1 MTTSQLRADG
11 RTPSQ
16 LRPMS
21 ITRSWAGTG
30 EGSALIECGNTRVLC
45 VASLTEGVPR
55 WKRDS
60 GEGWVTA
67 EYSMLPRATSERSQR
82 ESVKGKI
89 GGRTHEISRLI
100 GRSLRAIVDIKALG
114 ENTLVLDCDVL
125 RADGGTRTASISGAY
140 VALYEAIS
148 WGISKGIVAAS
159 SPEKVLSDSVSAISV
174 GIIDGTPMLDL
185 PYVEDVRAQTDMNVV
200 QTGSGSFVEVQGT
213 AEHALFSRTELG
225 ELLLGDCRKCS
236 DSRPPGTRVGS
247 GSRSH
252 RFFRGRTVNSVR
264 GADAPRLVFATGNA
278 HKVAELEAIIAPL
291 LPEGAGRIARMSDFD
306 VAEPVEDGA
315 TFTENSLIK
324 ARSLCAATGIAALAD
339 DSGLCVDIM
348 GGAPGIFSARWSGA
362 HGNDQANLELLL
374 AQLSDVP
381 LHLRGAAFVSAA
393 ALVLPDG
400 REFVELG
407 RVEGHLTTAPQGERG
422 FGYDPIF
429 IPSGMD
435 RTAAQLTAEEKNAIS
450 HRGIAFRALAP
461 RIIEVLAGN

>member
-82 ESVKGKI
+82 EAVKGKI

-159 SPEKVLSDSVSAISV
+159 SPQKVLSDSVGAISV

-225 ELLLGDCRKCS
+225 ELLDL
-236 DSRPPGTRVGS
+236 
-247 GSRSH
+247 
-252 RFFRGRTVNSVR
+252 
-264 GADAPRLVFATGNA
+264 ATAGNA
-278 HKVAELEAIIAPL
+278 QIRDL
-291 LPEGAGRIARMSDFD
+291 
-306 VAEPVEDGA
+306 
-315 TFTENSLIK
+315 
-324 ARSLCAATGIAALAD
+324 
-339 DSGLCVDIM
+339 
-348 GGAPGIFSARWSGA
+348 
-362 HGNDQANLELLL
+362 QA
-374 AQLSDVP
+374 
-381 LHLRGAAFVSAA
+381 
-393 ALVLPDG
+393 
-400 REFVELG
+400 
-407 RVEGHLTTAPQGERG
+407 
-422 FGYDPIF
+422 
-429 IPSGMD
+429 
-435 RTAAQLTAEEKNAIS
+435 
-450 HRGIAFRALAP
+450 RALAADP
-461 RIIEVLAGN
+461 GVTVSSEAAL

>member
-30 EGSALIECGNTRVLC
+30 EGSALIECGNT
-45 VASLTEGVPR
+45 
-55 WKRDS
+55 
-60 GEGWVTA
+60 VTA

-225 ELLLGDCRKCS
+225 ELLDL
-236 DSRPPGTRVGS
+236 
-247 GSRSH
+247 
-252 RFFRGRTVNSVR
+252 
-264 GADAPRLVFATGNA
+264 ATAGNA
-278 HKVAELEAIIAPL
+278 QIRDL
-291 LPEGAGRIARMSDFD
+291 
-306 VAEPVEDGA
+306 
-315 TFTENSLIK
+315 
-324 ARSLCAATGIAALAD
+324 
-339 DSGLCVDIM
+339 
-348 GGAPGIFSARWSGA
+348 
-362 HGNDQANLELLL
+362 QA
-374 AQLSDVP
+374 
-381 LHLRGAAFVSAA
+381 
-393 ALVLPDG
+393 
-400 REFVELG
+400 
-407 RVEGHLTTAPQGERG
+407 
-422 FGYDPIF
+422 
-429 IPSGMD
+429 
-435 RTAAQLTAEEKNAIS
+435 
-450 HRGIAFRALAP
+450 RALAADP
-461 RIIEVLAGN
+461 GVTISSEATL